1 LRDWQRTVDVRPAKT
16 TILKIDAIGAQRRLG
31 PRSQRRNIATTS
43 SGGIMRNALF
53 TLALACSTA
62 CATGASPQGLP
73 TSGGRLV
80 TPDDIAGKKICW
92 DSGHWSFYESDGH
105 FSNDHGDRHHHWSVP
120 EPGVIKTGQSYRQTE
135 VQADG
140 QFHSQ
145 RFVGHRTRFDRH
157 VDHWGNVCA

>member
-1 LRDWQRTVDVRPAKT
+1 
-16 TILKIDAIGAQRRLG
+16 
-31 PRSQRRNIATTS
+31 
-43 SGGIMRNALF
+43 MRNALF

-80 TPDDIAGKKICW
+80 TTDDIAGKKICW